1 MADVTK
7 TSRSLV
13 IENVFVDGDTRS
25 VTLKNPRSDI
35 SESQITDLNSF
46 LQETNILIGDKNGST
61 FGRIKKVTR
70 RDSTTTYLDIEET
83 E

>member
-1 MADVTK
+1 MADVVK

-46 LQETNILIGDKNGST
+46 LQETNILIGDKDGAT
-61 FGRIKKVTR
+61 FGRIRKVTR
-70 RDSTTTYLDIEET
+70 RNSTTTYLDISDE
-83 E
+83 

>member
-7 TSRSLV
+7 TSRSLI

-35 SESQITDLNSF
+35 TESQITDLNSF
-46 LQETNILIGDKNGST
+46 LQETNILIGDKDSAT
-61 FGRIKKVTR
+61 FGRIRKVTR
-70 RDSTTTYLDIEET
+70 RNSTTTYLDISDE
-83 E
+83 

>member
-1 MADVTK
+1 MADVVK
-7 TSRSLV
+7 TSRSLI

-46 LQETNILIGDKNGST
+46 LQETNILIGDKDGAT
-61 FGRIKKVTR
+61 FGRIRKVTR
-70 RDSTTTYLDIEET
+70 RSSTTTYLDISDE
-83 E
+83 

>member
-46 LQETNILIGDKNGST
+46 LQETNILIGDKDGAT
-61 FGRIKKVTR
+61 FGRIRKVTR
-70 RDSTTTYLDIEET
+70 RNSTTTYLDISDE
-83 E
+83 

>member
-1 MADVTK
+1 MADVVK
-7 TSRSLV
+7 TSRSLI

-46 LQETNILIGDKNGST
+46 LQETNILIGDKDGAT
-61 FGRIKKVTR
+61 FGRIRKVTR
-70 RDSTTTYLDIEET
+70 RNSTTTYLDIEDDE
-83 E
+83 

>member
-46 LQETNILIGDKNGST
+46 LQETNILIGDKNSAT
-61 FGRIKKVTR
+61 FGRIKKVPR
-70 RDSTTTYLDIEET
+70 RNSTTTYLDISDK
-83 E
+83 

>member
-7 TSRSLV
+7 ISRSLI

-25 VTLKNPRSDI
+25 VTLKNPRSNI

-70 RDSTTTYLDIEET
+70 RNSTTTYLDISDE
-83 E
+83 

>member
-1 MADVTK
+1 MADVVK
-7 TSRSLV
+7 TSRSLI

-46 LQETNILIGDKNGST
+46 LQETNILIGDKDSAT
-61 FGRIKKVTR
+61 FGRIRKVTR
-70 RDSTTTYLDIEET
+70 RNSTTTYLDISDE
-83 E
+83 

>member
-7 TSRSLV
+7 ISRSLI

>member
-7 TSRSLV
+7 TSRSLI

-46 LQETNILIGDKNGST
+46 LQETNILIGDKDGAT

-70 RDSTTTYLDIEET
+70 RNSTTTYLDISDE
-83 E
+83 

>member
-7 TSRSLV
+7 ISRSLI

-25 VTLKNPRSDI
+25 VTLKNPRSNI

-46 LQETNILIGDKNGST
+46 LQETNILIGDKDGAT

-70 RDSTTTYLDIEET
+70 RNSTTTYLDISDE
-83 E
+83 

>member
-1 MADVTK
+1 MADVIK
-7 TSRSLV
+7 TSRSLI

-25 VTLKNPRSDI
+25 LTLKNPRSDI

-46 LQETNILIGDKNGST
+46 LQETNILIGDKNSAT

-70 RDSTTTYLDIEET
+70 RNSTTTYLDISDDE
-83 E
+83 

>member
-1 MADVTK
+1 MADVVK
-7 TSRSLV
+7 TSRSLI

-25 VTLKNPRSDI
+25 LTLKNPRSNI

>member
-35 SESQITDLNSF
+35 TESQITDLNSF
-46 LQETNILIGDKNGST
+46 LQETNILIGDKDSAT
-61 FGRIKKVTR
+61 FGRIRKVTLR
-70 RDSTTTYLDIEET
+70 NSTTTYLDISDE
-83 E
+83 

>member
-7 TSRSLV
+7 TSRSLI

-46 LQETNILIGDKNGST
+46 LQETNILIGDKDGAT
-61 FGRIKKVTR
+61 FGRIRKVTR
-70 RDSTTTYLDIEET
+70 RNSTTTYLDISDE
-83 E
+83 

>member
-1 MADVTK
+1 MADVVK
-7 TSRSLV
+7 TSRSLI

-35 SESQITDLNSF
+35 TESQITDLNSF
-46 LQETNILIGDKNGST
+46 LQETNILIGDKNNAT

-70 RDSTTTYLDIEET
+70 RNSTTTYLDISDDE
-83 E
+83 

>member
-7 TSRSLV
+7 TSRSLI

-35 SESQITDLNSF
+35 SESQITELNSF
-46 LQETNILIGDKNGST
+46 LQETNILIGDKDGAT
-61 FGRIKKVTR
+61 FGRIRKVTR
-70 RDSTTTYLDIEET
+70 RNSTTTYLDISDE
-83 E
+83 

>member
-1 MADVTK
+1 MADVIK
-7 TSRSLV
+7 NSRSLI

-46 LQETNILIGDKNGST
+46 LQETNILIGDKDGAT
-61 FGRIKKVTR
+61 FGRIRKVTR
-70 RDSTTTYLDIEET
+70 RNTTTTYLDISDE
-83 E
+83 